1 MLADPDGAA
10 QPAMPAVAGSTPLVT
25 ATAPPATG
33 GAASDRVPVPQK
45 IGFGLG
51 SFLDMW
57 GHWLYPSLAFHVFNV
72 FLGVAP
78 GLISTAL
85 GLKIFVDAV
94 SDAMFGWLS
103 DNTRTRWGRRRP
115 YILVGG
121 VLAGIGLPL
130 MFAVGRGWSDSQY
143 FVFMLVST
151 CLYVPVLSCFNMPWN
166 SLGAEMTPD
175 YHERTR
181 VMSVKNAIQK
191 IPELAMFAAA
201 QFTTL
206 AIFNDASGKPDILF
220 GAQVYTAIL
229 GGIMVVVSVLI
240 FSLTRERYYERVV
253 ARNHQRVPFK
263 DTLYRTLKNRPFR
276 QMLGTMMAYNLAT
289 AMVGLLGYYATV
301 YYVCGGNL
309 AEATK
314 WNSMMGVAGM
324 VCGLTGIPF
333 AGWVAR
339 RWGKRNALM
348 TVLSLGIAAFVGDW
362 FFYNPQLPVLQ
373 LFASGGV
380 AFIGAG
386 FWTIYGSAMAD
397 VIDHDELASG
407 QRREGSFAAC
417 GSWISKVGLALG
429 NMTSGW
435 VLQFTGFD
443 AKLPVQDEQA
453 IFLIRVLLSG
463 IPICGLIV
471 ALVVVSRYFL
481 TEQRVREIRTELE
494 ARRGTV

>member
-1 MLADPDGAA
+1 MPA
-10 QPAMPAVAGSTPLVT
+10 QPVVVAMPLAPRAETPAVADHVPL
-25 ATAPPATG
+25 
-33 GAASDRVPVPQK
+33 PQK

-57 GHWLYPSLAFHVFNV
+57 GHWLYQSLAFHVFNV

-94 SDAMFGWLS
+94 SDALFGWVS

-115 YILVGG
+115 FILVGG
-121 VLAGIGLPL
+121 VLSGIGLPL
-130 MFAVGRGWSDSQY
+130 MFAVGRGWSDREY
-143 FVFMLVST
+143 FVFMLLST
-151 CLYVPVLSCFNMPWN
+151 CLYVPAMSCFNMPWS

-191 IPELAMFAAA
+191 IPELAMFVAA

-206 AIFNDASGKPDILF
+206 AVFNDASGKPDILR
-220 GAQVYTAIL
+220 GAQVYTTLLGAVMVLASVAI
-229 GGIMVVVSVLI
+229 
-240 FSLTRERYYERVV
+240 FALTRERYYERVV
-253 ARNHQRVPFK
+253 SRSRQRVPFK
-263 DTLYRTLKNRPFR
+263 DTLYRTLRNRPFR
-276 QMLGTMMAYNLAT
+276 QMLGTMLAYNMAT
-289 AMVGLLGYYATV
+289 SMVSLLGYYATV
-301 YYVCGGNL
+301 YYVCGGNI
-309 AEATK
+309 AQATQ
-314 WNSMMGVAGM
+314 WNSMMGLAGM
-324 VCGLTGIPF
+324 VFGLAGIPF

-339 RWGKRNALM
+339 RHGKRNALM
-348 TVLSLGIAAFVGDW
+348 TVLSLAIAAFMGDW
-362 FFYNPQLPVLQ
+362 FFYNPALPALQ
-373 LFASGGV
+373 LLASGCV
-380 AFIGAG
+380 AFTGAG

-397 VIDHDELASG
+397 VIDHDELGSG

-443 AKLPVQDEQA
+443 AKLPVQAEDA
-453 IFLIRVLLSG
+453 VLWIRLFLSG
-463 IPICGLIV
+463 IPIIGLCI

-481 TEQRVREIRTELE
+481 TEQRMHEIRADLE
-494 ARRGTV
+494 ARRGAV

>member
-1 MLADPDGAA
+1 MLADADRA
-10 QPAMPAVAGSTPLVT
+10 AMPARPRSGSAPAPASLT
-25 ATAPPATG
+25 ATADA
-33 GAASDRVPVPQK
+33 DRVPVSQK

-57 GHWLYPSLAFHVFNV
+57 GHWLYQSMVFHVFNV

-85 GLKIFVDAV
+85 GLKIAVDAV
-94 SDAMFGWLS
+94 SDALFGWLS

-121 VLAGIGLPL
+121 VLSGIGLPL
-130 MFAVGRGWSDSQY
+130 MFAVGRGWSDTEY

-151 CLYVPVLSCFNMPWN
+151 CLYVPVMSCFNMPWN

-191 IPELAMFAAA
+191 IPELAMFVAA

-206 AIFNDASGKPDILF
+206 AIFNDASGKPDILL
-220 GAQVYTAIL
+220 GAQVYTSIL
-229 GGIMVVVSVLI
+229 GGIMVVVSIFI
-240 FSLTRERYYERVV
+240 FSLTRERYYEAVV
-253 ARNHQRVPFK
+253 SRSTQRVPFK

-276 QMLGTMMAYNLAT
+276 PMLGTMLAYNMAT

-301 YYVCGGNL
+301 YYVCGGNVV
-309 AEATK
+309 EATK
-314 WNSMMGVAGM
+314 WNSLMGVAGL
-324 VCGLTGIPF
+324 VCGLLGISF
-333 AGWVAR
+333 AGAVAR
-339 RWGKRNALM
+339 RHGKRHALM
-348 TVLSLGIAAFVGDW
+348 TVLVLGIFAFIGDW
-362 FFYNPQLPVLQ
+362 FFYNPQLPWLQ
-373 LFASGGV
+373 LLASGGV

-397 VIDHDELASG
+397 VIDHDELSSG

-429 NMTSGW
+429 NSASGW
-435 VLQFTGFD
+435 VLMFTGFD
-443 AKLPVQDEQA
+443 AKLPAQSDEA
-453 IFLIRVLLSG
+453 IFLIRVFLSG
-463 IPICGLIV
+463 VPICGLLI
-471 ALVVVSRYFL
+471 ALFIVSRYFL
-481 TEQRVREIRTELE
+481 TEQRMHEIRAALE

>member
-1 MLADPDGAA
+1 
-10 QPAMPAVAGSTPLVT
+10 MPLTPRLGV
-25 ATAPPATG
+25 P
-33 GAASDRVPVPQK
+33 AASNTTSAADRVPASQK

-57 GHWLYPSLAFHVFNV
+57 GHWLYQSLAFHVFNV

-85 GLKIFVDAV
+85 GIKIFVDAV
-94 SDAMFGWLS
+94 SDALFGWIS
-103 DNTRTRWGRRRP
+103 DNTRSRWGRRRP
-115 YILVGG
+115 FILVGG
-121 VLAGIGLPL
+121 ILAGIGLPL
-130 MFAVGRGWSDSQY
+130 MFAVGRGWTDTEY
-143 FVFMLVST
+143 FIFMLVST
-151 CLYVPVLSCFNMPWN
+151 SLYVPVMSCFNMPWN

-181 VMSVKNAIQK
+181 VMSWKNAIQK
-191 IPELAMFAAA
+191 IPELAMFVAA

-206 AIFNDASGKPDILF
+206 AIFNDASGKPDILR
-220 GAQVYTAIL
+220 GAQVYTMIL
-229 GGIMVVVSVLI
+229 GGIMIVVAVLI
-240 FSLTRERYYERVV
+240 FSLTRERYYAKVV
-253 ARNHQRVPFK
+253 AQTKQRVPFK

-276 QMLGTMMAYNLAT
+276 QMLGTMLAYNMAT

-301 YYVCGGNL
+301 YYVCGGNIV
-309 AEATK
+309 EATK
-314 WNSMMGVAGM
+314 WNSLMGVAGL
-324 VCGLTGIPF
+324 VSGLIGITF

-348 TVLSLGIAAFVGDW
+348 TVLALGIVAFIGDW
-362 FFYNPQLPVLQ
+362 FFYNPQLPWLQ

-397 VIDHDELASG
+397 VIDHDELGSG

-429 NMTSGW
+429 NMSSGF
-435 VLQFTGFD
+435 VLQYTGFD
-443 AKLPVQDEQA
+443 AKLPAQGDEA
-453 IFLIRVLLSG
+453 IFLIRIFLSG
-463 IPICGLIV
+463 IPIIGLCV
-471 ALVVVSRYFL
+471 ALFIVSRYFL
-481 TEQRVREIRTELE
+481 TEKRMHEIRAELE

>member
-1 MLADPDGAA
+1 VLADPDGAA
-10 QPAMPAVAGSTPLVT
+10 VPSMPRPASPAA
-25 ATAPPATG
+25 APPA
-33 GAASDRVPVPQK
+33 AASADRVPMPQK
-45 IGFGLG
+45 VGFGLG

-57 GHWLYPSLAFHVFNV
+57 GHWLYQSLAFHVFNV

-85 GLKIFVDAV
+85 GLKIFVDAI
-94 SDAMFGWLS
+94 SDALFGWIS

-115 YILVGG
+115 FILVGG

-130 MFAVGRGWSDSQY
+130 MFAVGRGWSDTEY

-151 CLYVPVLSCFNMPWN
+151 CLYVPAMSCFNMPWS

-191 IPELAMFAAA
+191 IPELAMFVAA

-206 AIFNDASGKPDILF
+206 ALFNDAGGKPDILL
-220 GAQVYTAIL
+220 GAQVYTSIL

-240 FSLTRERYYERVV
+240 FALTRERYYEAVV
-253 ARNHQRVPFK
+253 KRSRQRVPFK

-276 QMLGTMMAYNLAT
+276 QMLGTMMTYNMAT
-289 AMVGLLGYYATV
+289 AMVSLLGYYATV
-301 YYVCGGNL
+301 YYVCGGNI

-324 VCGLTGIPF
+324 VCGLAGITF

-339 RWGKRNALM
+339 HWGKRNALM
-348 TVLSLGIAAFVGDW
+348 TVLVLGICAFIGDW
-362 FFYNPQLPVLQ
+362 FFYNPALPWLQ
-373 LFASGGV
+373 LLASGGV

-397 VIDHDELASG
+397 VIDHDELATG

-443 AKLPVQDEQA
+443 AKLPVQGENA
-453 IFLIRVLLSG
+453 LFLIRVFLSG
-463 IPICGLIV
+463 IPIVGLLV
-471 ALVVVSRYFL
+471 ALYIVSRYFL
-481 TEQRVREIRTELE
+481 TEQRMHEIRAELE

>member
-1 MLADPDGAA
+1 VLADPDGAVV
-10 QPAMPAVAGSTPLVT
+10 PSTPRP
-25 ATAPPATG
+25 ASPAAAPPA
-33 GAASDRVPVPQK
+33 AASADRVPLSQK
-45 IGFGLG
+45 VGFGLG

-57 GHWLYPSLAFHVFNV
+57 GHWLYQSLAFHVFNV

-85 GLKIFVDAV
+85 GLKIFVDAI
-94 SDAMFGWLS
+94 SDALFGWIS

-115 YILVGG
+115 FILVGG

-130 MFAVGRGWSDSQY
+130 MFAVGRGWSDTEY
-143 FVFMLVST
+143 FIFMLVST
-151 CLYVPVLSCFNMPWN
+151 CLYVPAMSCFNMPWN

-181 VMSVKNAIQK
+181 VMSVKIAIQK
-191 IPELAMFAAA
+191 IPELAMFVAA

-206 AIFNDASGKPDILF
+206 ALFNDTNGKPDILL
-220 GAQVYTAIL
+220 GAQVYTSIL

-240 FSLTRERYYERVV
+240 FALTRERYYEAVV
-253 ARNHQRVPFK
+253 KRSRQRVPFK

-276 QMLGTMMAYNLAT
+276 QMLGTMMTYNMAT
-289 AMVGLLGYYATV
+289 AMVSLLGYYATV
-301 YYVCGGNL
+301 YYVCGGNI

-324 VCGLTGIPF
+324 VCGLVGITF

-339 RWGKRNALM
+339 HWGKRNALV
-348 TVLSLGIAAFVGDW
+348 TVLVLGICAFIGDW
-362 FFYNPQLPVLQ
+362 FFYNPALPWLQ
-373 LFASGGV
+373 LLASGGV

-397 VIDHDELASG
+397 VIDHDELATG

-443 AKLPVQDEQA
+443 AKLPVQGEDA
-453 IFLIRVLLSG
+453 LLLIRVFLSG
-463 IPICGLIV
+463 IPILGLLI
-471 ALVVVSRYFL
+471 ALYIVSRYFL
-481 TEQRVREIRTELE
+481 TEQRMHEIRADLE

>member
-1 MLADPDGAA
+1 MHADSDGAVA
-10 QPAMPAVAGSTPLVT
+10 PLTSRPGAPA
-25 ATAPPATG
+25 
-33 GAASDRVPVPQK
+33 GAASTNPNATTAAADRVPAAQK
-45 IGFGLG
+45 ISFGLG

-57 GHWLYPSLAFHVFNV
+57 GHWLYQSLAFHVFNI

-85 GLKIFVDAV
+85 GIKIFVDAI

-121 VLAGIGLPL
+121 ILSGIGLPL
-130 MFAVGRGWSDSQY
+130 MFAVGRGWTDTEY
-143 FVFMLVST
+143 FIFIVAST
-151 CLYVPVLSCFNMPWN
+151 CLYAPVMSCFTMPWN

-181 VMSVKNAIQK
+181 VMSWKNAIQK
-191 IPELAMFAAA
+191 IPELAMFVAA

-206 AIFNDASGKPDILF
+206 AIFNDENGKPDILY
-220 GAQVYTAIL
+220 GAQVYTGIL
-229 GGIMVVVSVLI
+229 GGIMIVVSVLI
-240 FSLTRERYYERVV
+240 FSLSRERYYDKVV
-253 ARNHQRVPFK
+253 AQTKQRVPFK
-263 DTLYRTLKNRPFR
+263 DTLYRTLKNKPFR
-276 QMLGTMMAYNLAT
+276 QMLGTMLTYNMAT
-289 AMVGLLGYYATV
+289 AMVGLLGYYTTV
-301 YYVCGGNL
+301 YYVCGGNIV
-309 AEATK
+309 EATK
-314 WNSMMGVAGM
+314 WNSLMGVAGLFS
-324 VCGLTGIPF
+324 GLVGIVF
-333 AGWVAR
+333 AGWVAK

-348 TVLSLGIAAFVGDW
+348 TVLVLGIFAFIGDW
-362 FFYNPQLPVLQ
+362 FFYNPKMPWLQ

-397 VIDHDELASG
+397 VIDHDELSSG

-435 VLQFTGFD
+435 ILMYTGFD
-443 AKLPVQDEQA
+443 AELPAQDEQA
-453 IFLIRVLLSG
+453 IFLIRIFLSG
-463 IPICGLIV
+463 IPIIGLLI
-471 ALVVVSRYFL
+471 ALYVVSRYFL
-481 TEQRVREIRTELE
+481 TEQRMYEIRAELE

>member
-10 QPAMPAVAGSTPLVT
+10 APLTPRPSAVPAPVSG
-25 ATAPPATG
+25 
-33 GAASDRVPVPQK
+33 DHVPMPQK
-45 IGFGLG
+45 IGYGLG

-57 GHWLYPSLAFHVFNV
+57 GHWLYQSLAFHVFNV

-85 GLKIFVDAV
+85 GIKIFVDAV
-94 SDAMFGWLS
+94 SDALFGWLS
-103 DNTRTRWGRRRP
+103 DNARTRWGRRRP
-115 YILVGG
+115 FILVGG

-130 MFAVGRGWSDSQY
+130 MFAVGRGWTDTEY
-143 FVFMLVST
+143 FIFMLVST
-151 CLYVPVLSCFNMPWN
+151 SLYVPAMSCFVMPWN

-191 IPELAMFAAA
+191 IPELAMFVAA

-206 AIFNDASGKPDILF
+206 AFFYDASGKPDILL
-220 GAQVYTAIL
+220 GAQVYTSIL
-229 GGIMVVVSVLI
+229 GGIMIVVSVAI
-240 FSLTRERYYERVV
+240 FMLTRERYYERVV
-253 ARNHQRVPFK
+253 ARSTQRVPFK

-276 QMLGTMMAYNLAT
+276 QMLGTMLAYNMAT

-301 YYVCGGNL
+301 YYVCGGNII
-309 AEATK
+309 EATK
-314 WNSMMGVAGM
+314 WNSLMGVAGM
-324 VCGLTGIPF
+324 GCGLVGIVF
-333 AGWVAR
+333 AGWVAKAY
-339 RWGKRNALM
+339 GKRNALM
-348 TVLSLGIAAFVGDW
+348 TVLVLGIFAFIGDW
-362 FFYNPQLPVLQ
+362 FFYNPSLPWLQ

-397 VIDHDELASG
+397 VVDHDELGSH

-443 AKLPVQDEQA
+443 SKLPVQGEDA
-453 IFLIRVLLSG
+453 IFLIRIFLSG
-463 IPICGLIV
+463 IPICGLLV
-471 ALVVVSRYFL
+471 ALYIVSRYFL
-481 TEQRVREIRTELE
+481 TEQRMHEIRVELE
-494 ARRGTV
+494 ARRGAV

>member
-1 MLADPDGAA
+1 MLADPEGAVA
-10 QPAMPAVAGSTPLVT
+10 PLMPASAAAAPAAPAPTP
-25 ATAPPATG
+25 
-33 GAASDRVPVPQK
+33 ASDRVPLPQK
-45 IGFGLG
+45 VGFGLG

-130 MFAVGRGWSDSQY
+130 LFAVGRGWSDSEY

-151 CLYVPVLSCFNMPWN
+151 CLYVPVLSCFNMPWS

-191 IPELAMFAAA
+191 LPELAMFVAA

-206 AIFNDASGKPDILF
+206 AIFNDASGKPDILL

-229 GGIMVVVSVLI
+229 GGIMVVVAVLI

-324 VCGLTGIPF
+324 VCGLAGIPF
-333 AGWVAR
+333 AGWVAK

-348 TVLSLGIAAFVGDW
+348 TVLSLGIAAFIGDW
-362 FFYNPQLPVLQ
+362 FFYNPSLPVLQ

-397 VIDHDELASG
+397 VIDHDELDSG

-429 NMTSGW
+429 NMISGW
-435 VLQFTGFD
+435 ILQFTGFD

-463 IPICGLIV
+463 VPICGLVV

-481 TEQRVREIRTELE
+481 TEQRVHEIRTQLE

>member
-1 MLADPDGAA
+1 MLAESDGATA
-10 QPAMPAVAGSTPLVT
+10 PLMPRRPAVASAPAVAPVT
-25 ATAPPATG
+25 AEA
-33 GAASDRVPVPQK
+33 DRVPAAQK

-57 GHWLYPSLAFHVFNV
+57 GHWLYQSLVFHVFNV

-85 GLKIFVDAV
+85 GAKIFADAV
-94 SDAMFGWLS
+94 SDALFGWLS
-103 DNTRTRWGRRRP
+103 DNARTRWGRRRP
-115 YILVGG
+115 FILVGG

-130 MFAVGRGWSDSQY
+130 MFAVGRGWSDAEY
-143 FVFMLVST
+143 FLFMLVST
-151 CLYVPVLSCFNMPWN
+151 CLYAPVMSCFNLPWS

-181 VMSVKNAIQK
+181 VMSWKNAIQK
-191 IPELAMFAAA
+191 LPELAMFVAA

-206 AIFNDASGKPDILF
+206 AFFHDAGGKPDILL
-220 GAQVYTAIL
+220 GAQVYTSIL
-229 GGIMVVVSVLI
+229 GGIMVVVSVAI
-240 FSLTRERYYERVV
+240 FSLTRERYYDKVV
-253 ARNHQRVPFK
+253 AQTRQRVPFK
-263 DTLYRTLKNRPFR
+263 DTLYRTLKNKPFR
-276 QMLGTMMAYNLAT
+276 QMLGTMLTYNMAT

-301 YYVCGGNL
+301 YYVCGGNVV
-309 AEATK
+309 EATK
-314 WNSMMGVAGM
+314 WNSLMGVAGL
-324 VCGLTGIPF
+324 VSGLAGIAF
-333 AGWVAR
+333 AGRVAR
-339 RWGKRNALM
+339 AYGKRNALM
-348 TVLSLGIAAFVGDW
+348 TVLVLGIVAFIGDW
-362 FFYNPQLPVLQ
+362 FFYNPQLPWLQ

-397 VIDHDELASG
+397 VIDHDELDSG

-435 VLQFTGFD
+435 VLMFTGFD
-443 AKLPVQDEQA
+443 AKLPAQSDEA
-453 IFLIRVLLSG
+453 IFLIRVFLSG
-463 IPICGLIV
+463 IPIVGLLI
-471 ALVVVSRYFL
+471 ALFIVSRYFL
-481 TEQRVREIRTELE
+481 TEQRVHEIRAALE